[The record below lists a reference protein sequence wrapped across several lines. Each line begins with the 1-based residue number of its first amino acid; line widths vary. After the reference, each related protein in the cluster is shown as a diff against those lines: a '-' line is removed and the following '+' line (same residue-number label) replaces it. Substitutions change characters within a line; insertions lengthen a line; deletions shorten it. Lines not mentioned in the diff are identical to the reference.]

1 MSHELEQCK
10 SHCEKGPFCPGED
23 CFQKGFNAGFSEK
36 SSLIIE
42 IDKLRQLC
50 KEAQKQLEE
59 LMEDAKKLIV

>member
-36 SSLIIE
+36 SS
-42 IDKLRQLC
+42 
-50 KEAQKQLEE
+50 AQKQLEE